1 MLDSTSATEGGPLS
15 AVVARPP
22 VEDLPEG
29 FLSFL
34 ASLRSRFEP
43 RRADILAA
51 RDRLLDAARV
61 GIYPG
66 YLPSSGVRSEWRIEL
81 PDWIRE
87 QRNQITGPADN
98 AKLLISMCNT
108 KDPGCMP
115 DGEDSITTDW
125 AHVRAAQSNTVA
137 AIHGTLTHLDQATGK
152 LYDIRSSKQ
161 AWFYR
166 PRGLRL
172 VESHAIQGEEISA
185 SLFDLGIVFFQTAN
199 QRRAVAKDP
208 ESQRKLG
215 FYLPKTESA
224 EEALWWS
231 DVIAAMEEATGVP
244 VGTTKVMFLIES
256 LPAAYQIE
264 EILHAARRHVV
275 GLNLGRWDYMASL
288 IDYKLAD
295 PGWILP
301 DRNTIPHDIP
311 FFQNVR
317 LRLVDI
323 CHRHGVLAIGGM
335 TALFPDRKSAE
346 LNAVALQRLAVDKRN
361 EAAAGF
367 DGAWTGHPDQ
377 CEVAISQFPE
387 PNQLQVTHPEAPEQP
402 DLTPNPSGVGHVSLG
417 GTRDA
422 VRTVIEYRFGVLSG
436 LGARLIKGYDHQGQ
450 LIGGFMEDLATDR
463 IYRLMLAQRIRHAVV
478 TEEGVRVTSELVSR
492 LFDEE
497 LRKILEEHRQ
507 EPAFGVLQARYQR
520 ARVMSEGMIHL
531 GEF

>member
-1 MLDSTSATEGGPLS
+1 MLLSTSSPKSEPTSAAGP
-15 AVVARPP
+15 RP

-29 FLSFL
+29 FHAFL
-34 ASLRSRFEP
+34 ASLRSRFES
-43 RRADILAA
+43 RRAAILAQ
-51 RDRLLDAARV
+51 RVRTLAAAHA
-61 GIYPG
+61 GTLPG
-66 YLPSSGVRSEWRIEL
+66 YLPVSEARSDWRIEL
-81 PDWIRE
+81 PDWVRE

-98 AKLLISMCNT
+98 AKLLIAMCNT

-125 AHVRAAQSNTVA
+125 LHVRAAQSNTVA
-137 AIHGTLTHLDQATGK
+137 AIRGTLTHLDPATGK
-152 LYDIRSSKQ
+152 LSEIRSSKQ

-166 PRGLRL
+166 PRGLML
-172 VESHAIQGEEISA
+172 SEIHAIPGEEISA

-244 VGTTKVMFLIES
+244 IGTTKVMFLIES

-288 IDYKLAD
+288 IHYKLSD
-295 PGWILP
+295 DSWILP

-311 FFQNVR
+311 FFQSVR
-317 LRLVDI
+317 LRLVDA

-346 LNAVALQRLAVDKRN
+346 LNAVALQRLAADKSN

-377 CEVAISQFPE
+377 CDVAIGQFPE
-387 PNQLQVTHPEAPEQP
+387 PNQLGVTHPEAPEQP
-402 DLTPNPSGVGHVSLG
+402 DLTPNPAGVGHISLG

-436 LGARLIKGYDHQGQ
+436 FGARLIKGYDHQGQ

-463 IYRLMLAQRIRHAVV
+463 IYRLMLAQRIRHGV
-478 TEEGVRVTSELVSR
+478 TTEDGVRVTAELVSR

-497 LRKILEEHRQ
+497 LQKILDEHRQ
-507 EPAFGVLQARYQR
+507 EPEFDVVQERYQR
-520 ARVMSEGMIHL
+520 ARALSEGMIRL